1 MNVPTW
7 FRVTAV
13 FVLLWMVLGVV
24 SLGLDLMM
32 DEAAVAALSDAQ
44 RTLYESRPIWLLAV
58 YAIATLTGL
67 LGAVLMLRRSAR
79 AVLHL
84 TISLAAVTVQFGY
97 TTWGLDAI
105 TLLGPASA
113 LTFPAVIFGLGAVSL
128 WLAVHARAKGW
139 LA

>member
-7 FRVTAV
+7 FRVAAV

-32 DEAAVAALSDAQ
+32 DEAAVAALTEAQ
-44 RTLYESRPIWLLAV
+44 RTLYESRPMWLIAV
-58 YAIATLTGL
+58 YAVATLAGL
-67 LGAVLMLRRSAR
+67 LGAVFLLRRSAR

-97 TTWGLDAI
+97 TTWGLDAL

-113 LTFPAVIFGLGAVSL
+113 LTFPAVIFCLGALSL
-128 WLAVHARAKGW
+128 WLAIHARKQGW
-139 LA
+139 LD